1 MQLLICRATVSQALV
16 GEARV
21 VDRGKWGHH
30 TVLAAQVLPS
40 ARGLDVPSLQ
50 QMRNRGQR

>member
-21 VDRGKWGHH
+21 VNGGNRGNH
-30 TVLAAQVLPS
+30 TVLAVQVLPS